1 MNGWSKQK
9 IPYVQENFFFLS
21 IPFTKTYLQMN
32 RGSPLPG
39 VDAVQDYGLLLGQV
53 VPATIKNTLH

>member
-1 MNGWSKQK
+1 
-9 IPYVQENFFFLS
+9 
-21 IPFTKTYLQMN
+21 MN

-53 VPATIKNTLH
+53 VPTTIKNTLHQNILTKFGFLPKRSSKWSFDLSMEVP